1 MNEDS
6 RKILQLRPVTYH
18 YKQASEDGNY
28 PLEYGLIAEEVAK
41 VYPDLVVYGTDG
53 KVETVQ
59 YHKLTPMLVNE
70 VKRLN
75 TLLQA
80 EKDKNGAQAQEI
92 NSLKQQMTVIQAQS
106 ERIEALTS
114 RLSRIEAN
122 QTVGMVA
129 K

>member
-1 MNEDS
+1 MITKE
-6 RKILQLRPVTYH
+6 
-18 YKQASEDGNY
+18 AF
-28 PLEYGLIAEEVAK
+28 K
-41 VYPDLVVYGTDG
+41 VYPDFVVYGTDG